1 MKRIDKAVLLAAG
14 RGTRMRELTTDL
26 PKPMIEVRGKPV
38 LQHIVEGLRDAGVR
52 NFLVIV
58 GYRADAVQNFFG
70 DGFRYRIDIQ
80 YATQVAQ
87 DGTGRVVDLARDFV
101 SDSAFVLA
109 YGDILVDPEN
119 YKRVV
124 ELADDV
130 EALISVIRGE
140 DVSKGGAVFLNNKFE
155 LVDLREKSKPG
166 EETSPWYNAGLY
178 AFRPSIFNFTAKLKP
193 SPRGEYELT
202 VAIREL
208 AQSDQ
213 KVRDRFLRFPVDRF
227 ETGIFE
233 PTEHHE
239 GKEKQQRWQN
249 EFPSAEMVFAFGEPK
264 QKQCD
269 RCDQPGSGGNRKTG
283 EVFPAV
289 SHGFSF

>member
-14 RGTRMRELTTDL
+14 RGTRMRELTADL

-70 DGFRYRIDIQ
+70 DGSRYRIDIQ

-87 DGTGRVVDLARDFV
+87 DGTGRVVDLARNFV

-119 YKRVV
+119 YERVV

-155 LVDLREKSKPG
+155 LVDLREKSKP
-166 EETSPWYNAGLY
+166 
-178 AFRPSIFNFTAKLKP
+178 

-202 VAIREL
+202 DAIREL
-208 AQSDQ
+208 AQSGQ
-213 KVRDRFLRFPVDRF
+213 KVRALEV
-227 ETGIFE
+227 
-233 PTEHHE
+233 
-239 GKEKQQRWQN
+239 
-249 EFPSAEMVFAFGEPK
+249 
-264 QKQCD
+264 
-269 RCDQPGSGGNRKTG
+269 TG
-283 EVFPAV
+283 EWADVRDPETLARLNR
-289 SHGFSF
+289 